1 MEIVYGGPV
10 YPSEQIAN
18 WLRQRIE
25 DGEFGPD
32 EPLPAESRI
41 VQETGSA
48 RTTVRRAIKILRDE
62 GYVYTLHARG
72 TFVRTDRPGA
82 GRP

>member
-1 MEIVYGGPV
+1 VEIIYGGPL

-18 WLRQRIE
+18 WLRARIIA
-25 DGEFGPD
+25 GEFAANEAIP
-32 EPLPAESRI
+32 PESAI

-62 GYVYTLHARG
+62 GWVYTLQAKG
-72 TFVRTDRPGA
+72 TFVSPDRPPGPP
-82 GRP
+82 G